1 MWSKVIRRIVVIV
14 IVFSPL
20 GAAVLP
26 RYLPAEQQNNL
37 QRDNLIEQYFH
48 LGLQHWEILAFLLL
62 QHGIR
67 LGIRQLKRILS
78 RRGLTRRNNTSDVQ
92 DILHAI
98 ETELKGSGGII
109 GYRAMH
115 QRLVNHHNL
124 VIDKET
130 VRTILRIVDPVGV
143 ENRSKHRLKRRQYRS
158 KGPNYIWH
166 MDGYDK
172 LKPFG
177 FCIHGC
183 IDGYSQRIV
192 WLEVGVTNNDPDV
205 TAGYFLDAIRSVG
218 GVPRILRADNGT
230 ENVHIAAFQ
239 RFFRREAVDAF
250 AGEKSFIYGR
260 SFSNQRIE
268 AWWGQLRRGGMDWWI
283 TFFKDLRDNGLF
295 CDDNIFHVESIRL
308 CFMFIIQEELNKA
321 AKLWNLHRIRPSTNP
336 ESPPRRPDMLY
347 FLPEISN
354 TQDYKTVVTVDDVEL
369 VEETCGLQNVQLPC
383 SPEFISLAEII
394 MRENGLMMPSNA
406 NDTKALYIEL
416 LDKIKEVE
424 DNL

>member
-130 VRTILRIVDPVGV
+130 
-143 ENRSKHRLKRRQYRS
+143 
-158 KGPNYIWH
+158 
-166 MDGYDK
+166 
-172 LKPFG
+172 
-177 FCIHGC
+177 
-183 IDGYSQRIV
+183 
-192 WLEVGVTNNDPDV
+192 
-205 TAGYFLDAIRSVG
+205 
-218 GVPRILRADNGT
+218 
-230 ENVHIAAFQ
+230 

-260 SFSNQRIE
+260 SVSNQRIE

-295 CDDNIFHVESIRL
+295 CDDNIFHVESIRF

-406 NDTKALYIEL
+406 NDAKALYIEL
-416 LDKIKEVE
+416 LDTIKEVE